1 MREFQ
6 NLNQKKSLLSESS
19 IFFHPHSVIYLQSSS
34 YCKGDNSLGYRYL
47 GPKLQ
52 TYTSYQVLCLKFSNC
67 DHSNYKAQPMV
78 LLSPPN
84 LFWIFS
90 HYTLFFCCSQQI
102 SCYLLYK
109 ISPLALFFQVIKGK
123 VLGARK
129 SYFASLLR
137 SKTYSSCITND
148 KFFIYFLRNVQ
159 K

>member
-1 MREFQ
+1 MSEYSFVNFFTIVDLGKYQ
-6 NLNQKKSLLSESS
+6 IVYLKLDSEIIDLSKVN
-19 IFFHPHSVIYLQSSS
+19 IVYLIMFPQ
-34 YCKGDNSLGYRYL
+34 
-47 GPKLQ
+47 LQ

-148 KFFIYFLRNVQ
+148 KFFRYFLINVQ